1 MWYNLLCL
9 FKGGVEFVLKKVLL
23 ISLTILF
30 IFVFV
35 SCGKS
40 KTFQTDPPKPGEQI
54 AIIHTSMGD
63 ITVKFFPKSAPKA
76 VENFITHAK
85 NGYFDGMIFH
95 RVYEN
100 FMIQSGCPNGDGT
113 GGESIW
119 GGYFE
124 DEFDKNLHHFSGA
137 LSMANHGPDTNGSQ
151 FFIVQSGPEVMT
163 EDIRKRMENWGM
175 KKDLIDRYMELGG
188 APHLDHEYAPS
199 GQGHVIFGQ
208 VVEGMDV
215 VEAIGKVRVI
225 YNEVYQERSKP
236 KDDVVILS
244 VEITTYKGE

>member
-63 ITVKFFPKSAPKA
+63 ITVKFFPKAAPKA

-119 GGYFE
+119 G
-124 DEFDKNLHHFSGA
+124 
-137 LSMANHGPDTNGSQ
+137 
-151 FFIVQSGPEVMT
+151 
-163 EDIRKRMENWGM
+163 R
-175 KKDLIDRYMELGG
+175 
-188 APHLDHEYAPS
+188 
-199 GQGHVIFGQ
+199 
-208 VVEGMDV
+208 
-215 VEAIGKVRVI
+215 
-225 YNEVYQERSKP
+225 
-236 KDDVVILS
+236 IL
-244 VEITTYKGE
+244 